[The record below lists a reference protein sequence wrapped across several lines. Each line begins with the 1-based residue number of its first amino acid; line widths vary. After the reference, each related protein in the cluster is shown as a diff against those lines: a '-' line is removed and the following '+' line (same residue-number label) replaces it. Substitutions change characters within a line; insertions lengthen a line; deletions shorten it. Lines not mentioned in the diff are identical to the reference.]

1 VVNWRPVDRK
11 EVEQEGL
18 MKKYISVQELHG
30 ELQGAISLQMLYR
43 MLNEKKLPG
52 YQPTG
57 KTGHWLVEA
66 RPALAIL
73 NPNLDTVES
82 SG

>member
-1 VVNWRPVDRK
+1 MN
-11 EVEQEGL
+11 
-18 MKKYISVQELHG
+18 KYISVQELHD
-30 ELQGAISLQMLYR
+30 ELQGAISIQMLYR
-43 MLNEKKLPG
+43 MLNNRQLPG

-66 RPALAIL
+66 TPALAIL
-73 NPNLDTVES
+73 NPDLDTVET

>member
-1 VVNWRPVDRK
+1 MN
-11 EVEQEGL
+11 
-18 MKKYISVQELHG
+18 KYISVQQLHD
-30 ELQGAISLQMLYR
+30 EIQGTISVQMLYR

-66 RPALAIL
+66 RLALKIL
-73 NPNLDTVES
+73 NPNLDLDTVES